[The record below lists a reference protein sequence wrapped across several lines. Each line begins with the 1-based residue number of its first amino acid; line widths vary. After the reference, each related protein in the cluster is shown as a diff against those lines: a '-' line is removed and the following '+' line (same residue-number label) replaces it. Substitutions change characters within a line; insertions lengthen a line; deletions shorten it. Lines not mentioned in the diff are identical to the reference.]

1 MQIDVLSFFFGAVL
15 MLALVIVVDR
25 IYSKFWGSKKTRT
38 LAREVRRLKSIIKK
52 KDDLINKSLREMKK
66 NNMEDIE

>member
-1 MQIDVLSFFFGAVL
+1 MQVDLLSFIFGAVL

-25 IYSKFWGSKKTRT
+25 IYAKFWGSKKIRT
-38 LAREVRRLKSIIKK
+38 LTREVRRLNSIIKK

-66 NNMEDIE
+66 NNVEDIE